1 MTAKVIVGM
10 TTSLDGFISDRNGA
24 LDGMYDDI
32 EELSASDEWK
42 SMIKETGAVVM
53 GKKSFEMAEPD
64 SYADTYEFQVP
75 IFVVT
80 HKPPKKAPKHN
91 KNLNFSFVTDG
102 VESAIAQA
110 KLAAGDKAV
119 QVVGGADVIQQVLKA
134 GLADELTVDVM
145 PVLYGA
151 GQRLLDDPELAKL
164 KLEKIDAR
172 EVTAGGP
179 RTMLRFRVK

>member
-24 LDGMYDDI
+24 LDGMYADG
-32 EELSASDEWK
+32 EELSASEVWK
-42 SMIKETGAVVM
+42 EMIEETGAVVM
-53 GKKSFEMAEPD
+53 GRKCFAMDDPD

-80 HKPPKKAPKHN
+80 HQPPAKAPKHN
-91 KNLNFSFVTDG
+91 EKLSFTFVTDG
-102 VESAIAQA
+102 VESAVAQA

-119 QVVGGADVIQQVLKA
+119 QVVGGADVIQQVLRS
-134 GLADELTVDVM
+134 GLADELSIDVM

-151 GQRLLDDPELAKL
+151 GQRLLDDPDLAHV
-164 KLEKIDAR
+164 KLEKIDVR

-179 RTMLRFRVK
+179 RTMLRFRVR